1 VFRQHDVRRRSH
13 LRPEN
18 IHTALQRAGRA
29 AARGCIVEPAAAGMI
44 LAPIVNIIAVRQMA
58 ARSALVRH
66 CNPAIPRARATDGR
80 HISPRRAASARKIA
94 ENKRSNYPGAGGFR
108 ATNWQLVCDATRAR
122 LPTDRPPGH
131 LQKA

>member
-44 LAPIVNIIAVRQMA
+44 HAPIVNIIAVRQMA

-80 HISPRRAASARKIA
+80 HISPRRAAS
-94 ENKRSNYPGAGGFR
+94 
-108 ATNWQLVCDATRAR
+108 
-122 LPTDRPPGH
+122 RPPEKSPKTNDRIIPGRADFAR
-131 LQKA
+131 QIGS